1 MGLVVAWILWSGFL
15 DGQDWVLYS
24 PVGGAMN

>member
-1 MGLVVAWILWSGFL
+1 MGSMVAWVLWSGFL

-24 PVGGAMN
+24 VGGAMN